1 MFLELPEKLW
11 WSMFPLS
18 TGDRT
23 GDILHI
29 NQENKTQLNFLGGLM
44 NVALFLTELPHSF
57 LKLLKIFVCSH

>member
-1 MFLELPEKLW
+1 
-11 WSMFPLS
+11 MFPLS

-44 NVALFLTELPHSF
+44 NVASFLTELPHSF